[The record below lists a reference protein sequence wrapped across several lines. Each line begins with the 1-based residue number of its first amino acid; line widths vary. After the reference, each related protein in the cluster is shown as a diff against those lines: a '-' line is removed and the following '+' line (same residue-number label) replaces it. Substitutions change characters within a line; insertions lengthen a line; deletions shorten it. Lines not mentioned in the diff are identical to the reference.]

1 MDKTQSTGIV
11 AKDRVMKNRQGF
23 ALMITLSVLSVI
35 IALTMVLLSY
45 FEEVQQDAGETKAL
59 IQADLYYA
67 DITSIFQR
75 FKDKK
80 TLFSVLY
87 NTALPLTAPDGRF
100 SLLLH
105 CAPLSKGVNINW
117 LGLENNSTNETL
129 QNVVLELFDL
139 LAQDYDIEDAGR
151 LQEMLYEE
159 IRGKNG
165 FVLKEQS
172 RLHQKKGIISYQQ
185 FEEIISH
192 YQFEVDD
199 PKIGTVPWKKYFSFS
214 PGSKKIDAQYSSP
227 ELIAYLF
234 DMELSVT
241 REWTSAIERDTLKN
255 FVETNGGDYARR
267 KSILADKEFLDE
279 TECIV
284 SYAFNA
290 EHYSFRF
297 EYMQG
302 EAKHFEFYGKQ

>member
-11 AKDRVMKNRQGF
+11 AKNKVMKNRQGF
-23 ALMITLSVLSVI
+23 ALLLTLSVLSVI

-45 FEEVQQDAGETKAL
+45 FEEVRQDAGETKAL

-67 DITSIFQR
+67 DISSIFQR

-87 NTALPLTAPDGRF
+87 RTALPLDDPDGRF
-100 SLLLH
+100 SLILH
-105 CAPLSKGVNINW
+105 CEPLSKGVNINW
-117 LGLENNSTNETL
+117 LGLENNSTNEPL
-129 QNVVLELFDL
+129 QNVSRELFDL

-159 IRGKNG
+159 IGGKKE
-165 FVLKEQS
+165 FVFKEQR
-172 RLHQKKGIISYQQ
+172 RLHQKKGIISFKQ
-185 FEEIISH
+185 FAEIVSR

-199 PKIGTVPWKKYFSFS
+199 PKIGTVPWEKYFSFS
-214 PGSKKIDAQYSSP
+214 LKSEKIDAQYSSP

-234 DMELSVT
+234 DMDLST
-241 REWTSAIERDTLKN
+241 AEEWTSAIERDTLEN
-255 FVETNGGDYARR
+255 FVKANGGDYAQRQ
-267 KSILADKEFLDE
+267 SILAGKEFLDE
-279 TECIV
+279 TECTAN
-284 SYAFNA
+284 YALLG
-290 EHYSFRF
+290 EQYSFRF
-297 EYMQG
+297 EYIQG

>member
-1 MDKTQSTGIV
+1 MDKTQSTRIV
-11 AKDRVMKNRQGF
+11 AKNRVMKNRQGF

-45 FEEVQQDAGETKAL
+45 FEEVRQDAGETKAL
-59 IQADLYYA
+59 IQADIYYS
-67 DITSIFQR
+67 DISSIFQR

-87 NTALPLTAPDGRF
+87 RTALPLQTPEGRF
-100 SLLLH
+100 SFMLS
-105 CAPLSKGVNINW
+105 CVPLSKGVNINW
-117 LGLENNSTNETL
+117 LGLENNSGKEAL
-129 QNVVLELFDL
+129 QRVAQELFDVI
-139 LAQDYDIEDAGR
+139 AEEYTIEDAGR

-159 IRGKNG
+159 TGGNKAFI
-165 FVLKEQS
+165 LKEQS

-185 FEEIISH
+185 FAEIVSR

-199 PKIGTVPWKKYFSFS
+199 PEIGRVPWKKYFSFS
-214 PGSKKIDAQYSSP
+214 PESEKIDAEYSSP

-234 DMELSVT
+234 DMDLST
-241 REWTSAIERDTLKN
+241 AQEWTSAIERDTLEN
-255 FVETNGGDYARR
+255 FVQANGGDYAQR
-267 KSILADKEFLDE
+267 KSILAGKEFLDE
-279 TECIV
+279 TECTV
-284 SYAFNA
+284 NYGLL
-290 EHYSFRF
+290 EDQYSFRF